1 MNIELKHIYF
11 KYDSLSRQDYVLKDI
26 NLALHKGEFVALV
39 GPSGSGKTT
48 LMQLFTGLL
57 KLERG
62 EILINGMNLWG
73 QKTDLNKIRRE
84 IGLVFQFPESQLFE
98 ETIFQDI
105 AFGPKQ
111 LGLAPEDIEKRIRRA
126 MQAVQLDFDEFKN
139 RNPLNLSSGEKR
151 RVALAGVLAMQ
162 PRMLILD
169 EPTAGLDYAGT
180 QAIVKI
186 LKSLNQQGITILLI
200 SHNMDLVWNLAGRIV
215 ILHQGSIYFDDAK
228 IKLQKSPQILLNAG
242 LDIPRILKVIQLL
255 KSKKLIQKEEIS
267 DLTELK
273 KEINSQ
279 LSVMQKSWHLTPS

>member
-57 KLERG
+57 KPEKG

-255 KSKKLIQKEEIS
+255 KSKKLIQKEKIS
-267 DLTELK
+267 DLTE
-273 KEINSQ
+273 
-279 LSVMQKSWHLTPS
+279 

>member
-1 MNIELKHIYF
+1 MYKICWNRSFNTYEGEYGLNIELKHIYF

-57 KLERG
+57 KPEKG

-255 KSKKLIQKEEIS
+255 KSKKLIQKEKIS
-267 DLTELK
+267 DLTE
-273 KEINSQ
+273 
-279 LSVMQKSWHLTPS
+279 